1 MKLSE
6 FIRDAQQLAG
16 EGNDPELQLFDRN
29 RAVDLINDPDTD
41 TWDFEVMRGD
51 NCIVIEFD

>member
-6 FIRDAQQLAG
+6 FIRDALQLAG
-16 EGNDPELQLFDRN
+16 DTDPELELFDRN
-29 RAVDLINDPDTD
+29 RGVELRNDPDTD
-41 TWDFEVMRGD
+41 MWDFEVMRGD